1 MVDKAI
7 YKPQTANK
15 GQGGYAM
22 NRAIDFSKDNVAVNW
37 KYVKRNFRDM
47 GILTEYVDVFE
58 RRARAAVRD
67 LIQSDVYEEFEE
79 QVGAG
84 RYERSSKRR
93 DFRKGEYERLVI
105 TTFGS
110 AKIRIPRTR
119 GEVKPEFKLFDK
131 YQRRQKKF
139 DEMIV
144 MSMILGLS
152 TRKQKKFFKS
162 FIGDAVSHGTASKLM
177 RMLDK
182 SLSEFRTRPIGDD
195 YKYLLVDGI
204 WVSVKENDKTKKRPV
219 IVVLGI
225 KTDNTKEVLAFK
237 LARSESEQEVTSV
250 LNDLYRRGLKGSSLK
265 IVASD
270 GAKGIKLAIEMIYP
284 YAKWQLCSTHKLR
297 NLSKNIKQK
306 KKNRSKIMKEAS
318 KIYESETRGEAIAK
332 FNRFC
337 QKWKKEERTAVRNFA
352 KNFAD
357 TLTFYNYVED
367 RRFISTTNH
376 IERELEEIRRRIKTQ
391 GYFKNERSVDY
402 WVYGI
407 LKYSEKIYQPEG
419 VTPEKIK
426 EPEVESVQLS

>member
-1 MVDKAI
+1 MS
-7 YKPQTANK
+7 
-15 GQGGYAM
+15 
-22 NRAIDFSKDNVAVNW
+22 RAVDFSKDNVAVNW

-47 GILTEYVDVFE
+47 GILTEYVDIFE
-58 RRARAAVRD
+58 RRARATVRD
-67 LIQSDVYEEFEE
+67 LIQGDIYEEFEE

-84 RYERSSKRR
+84 RYERTSKRR
-93 DFRKGEYERLVI
+93 DSRKGEYERLVI

-119 GEVKPEFKLFDK
+119 GVVKPEFKLFDK

-177 RMLDK
+177 RILDK
-182 SLSEFRTRPIGDD
+182 SLREFRTREIGDD
-195 YKYLLVDGI
+195 YKYLLIDGI
-204 WVSVKENDKTKKRPV
+204 WISVKENDKTKKRPI

-237 LARSESEQEVTSV
+237 LAKSESESEVSSV
-250 LNDLYRRGLKGSSLK
+250 LNDLYRRGLRGSNLK
-265 IVASD
+265 VVASD
-270 GAKGIKLAIEMIYP
+270 GAKGIKLGIEMIYP

-318 KIYESETRGEAIAK
+318 KIYKSETRGEAIAR

-337 QKWKKEERTAVRNFA
+337 QRWKNEERTAVRNFA
-352 KNFAD
+352 RDFAD

-376 IERELEEIRRRIKTQ
+376 IERELGEIRRRIKTQ

-419 VTPEKIK
+419 VRPEKLK
-426 EPEVESVQLS
+426 ELKLESVQLS